1 MTVAREEVVR
11 RHRARTKMGA
21 PRSRPMSSD
30 PTRRERRLR
39 RRHALEDVRG
49 SLLFS
54 YECRI
59 LNLSAT
65 GMAVE
70 TSTPL
75 APGRGYTLKIE
86 HDGRQIPIAGTVAW
100 CRLQGTRRN
109 DAGEALPVYAAGIE
123 LGEDVSGKG
132 IEVVPLLERQGV
144 IQLERRL
151 SGHLVP
157 HGKGEQTA
165 PASVVVRRLGR
176 AGMIADA
183 PFFPE
188 PGDLLD
194 LSIGLEEGGGLALTG
209 RVRRVRRASSRD
221 GEPWAELTVDYV
233 QLSADDRARLDR
245 LIRDEL
251 LELSPPR
258 SEA

>member
-1 MTVAREEVVR
+1 
-11 RHRARTKMGA
+11 
-21 PRSRPMSSD
+21 MSSD
-30 PTRRERRLR
+30 PRHHERRLR

-70 TSTPL
+70 TSAPL
-75 APGRGYTLKIE
+75 APGRSYTLKIDHE
-86 HDGRQIPIAGTVAW
+86 GRQIPIVGTVAW

-109 DAGEALPVYAAGIE
+109 AEAEATPVYAAGIE
-123 LGEDVSGKG
+123 LGEEVSGKA
-132 IEVVPLLERQGV
+132 IEVLPLLEQQGV
-144 IQLERRL
+144 LQLERRL

-157 HGKGEQTA
+157 RGAGGDAAQA
-165 PASVVVRRLGR
+165 AVVVRRLGR
-176 AGMIADA
+176 SGMVAEA

-188 PGDLLD
+188 KGDLLD
-194 LSIGLEEGGGLALTG
+194 LWIGLDDEEGLALTA
-209 RVRRVRRASSRD
+209 RVGGVRPLGQRE
-221 GEPWAELTVDYV
+221 GTPWAELTVEYARV
-233 QLSADDRARLDR
+233 SAPDRARLDR

-251 LELSPPR
+251 LDLSPPQ
-258 SEA
+258 AGG